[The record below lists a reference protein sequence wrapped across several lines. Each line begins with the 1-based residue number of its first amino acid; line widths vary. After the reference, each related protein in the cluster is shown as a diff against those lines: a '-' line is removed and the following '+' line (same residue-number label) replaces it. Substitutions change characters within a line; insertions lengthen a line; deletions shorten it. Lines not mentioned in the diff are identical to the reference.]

1 MSAMQSKVFILYCH
15 SGGYPFKYFAVS
27 SIICRISAF
36 KTVNKFV
43 VAYGL
48 IILTFKYNTIQYN
61 TIQYKVYIP

>member
-43 VAYGL
+43 VAYWL
-48 IILTFKYNTIQYN
+48 IILTFNTIQYN